1 LTRCRRFSAK
11 HLTAFSAVT
20 RAFPFERETNVSVFK
35 TADELVSQ
43 LLRGVYASWQRVSAG
58 RMAPKREEI
67 TPAVLRSALPSVW
80 MMDVID
86 GGADFRFR
94 FAGDRVVQFMGRR
107 YGGTLLS
114 TLLEDVYFQR
124 MRLLLL
130 ECVQNKRPAAFGPG
144 RTRMKDKDYL
154 ETEVVVMPLSE
165 DGETISGLFGAME
178 VRPLGTAK
186 L

>member
-1 LTRCRRFSAK
+1 M
-11 HLTAFSAVT
+11 
-20 RAFPFERETNVSVFK
+20 SVFK
-35 TADELVSQ
+35 SADQLISQ
-43 LLRGVYASWQRVSAG
+43 LLLGVHASWQRVSAG
-58 RMAPKREEI
+58 RLAPKREEI
-67 TPAVLRSALPSVW
+67 TPAVLRSALPSIW

-86 GGADFRFR
+86 GGTDFRFR

-107 YGGTLLS
+107 YAGTLLS
-114 TLLEDVYFQR
+114 TLLDDVYFQR
-124 MRLLLL
+124 MRFLLL

-144 RTRMKDKDYL
+144 RTRMQGKEYL